1 MQLTILTLLV
11 DINDDQFP
19 PEGYGCLIPTN
30 TGGRK
35 NPPRGPDS
43 VTPTNKSHSGSNVN
57 GQDMH
62 NVIQTNHNSDN
73 ENDFYIVIHD
83 QKGSTNSHSQDGW
96 P

>member
-1 MQLTILTLLV
+1 MHVVPGFWDQRCVTSKIKDIRWLPIDDHNHLQQAILTLLV

-62 NVIQTNHNSDN
+62 NVI
-73 ENDFYIVIHD
+73 
-83 QKGSTNSHSQDGW
+83 
-96 P
+96 